1 MFAGDPAA
9 RARVRTRARGGAL
22 SKSPS
27 VRVRQTMGVPEHPP
41 EPELPIGTHRD
52 RLSTAPAAS
61 PAEAAA
67 IVAALERF
75 MRDTTPHLTPAPASP
90 DPWARAAILEAVG
103 HEDDAPSAW
112 GDPLPWS

>member
-1 MFAGDPAA
+1 MGVASRRPDLQLSIAA
-9 RARVRTRARGGAL
+9 R
-22 SKSPS
+22 
-27 VRVRQTMGVPEHPP
+27 
-41 EPELPIGTHRD
+41 RD
-52 RLSTAPAAS
+52 RRAAAGTAAS

-75 MRDTTPHLTPAPASP
+75 MRDTAPPLASAPASP

>member
-1 MFAGDPAA
+1 MFACGPAA
-9 RARVRTRARGGAL
+9 RGRTYVRARGGAL
-22 SKSPS
+22 SETLPVS
-27 VRVRQTMGVPEHPP
+27 VRQTKGMLDHHPEL
-41 EPELPIGTHRD
+41 ELPIGGHRD
-52 RLSTAPAAS
+52 RRSTGTAAS

-75 MRDTTPHLTPAPASP
+75 MRDTAPRLTTAPASP

>member
-1 MFAGDPAA
+1 M
-9 RARVRTRARGGAL
+9 
-22 SKSPS
+22 
-27 VRVRQTMGVPEHPP
+27 RQTMDMHDHR
-41 EPELPIGTHRD
+41 PELEPSTGAHRD
-52 RLSTAPAAS
+52 RRSVSVAAS

-75 MRDTTPHLTPAPASP
+75 MRDTAPHLTPAPASP